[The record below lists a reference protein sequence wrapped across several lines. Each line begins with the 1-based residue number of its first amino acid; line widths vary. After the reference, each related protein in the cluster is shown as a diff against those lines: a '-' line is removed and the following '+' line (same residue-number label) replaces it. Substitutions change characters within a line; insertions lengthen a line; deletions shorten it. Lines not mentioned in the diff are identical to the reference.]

1 MFINVTRWFKWYR
14 CASTMFTVVSCITW
28 TLDSTFMDFLNN
40 NLLIKKYNYLGVWF
54 LIFTWIS
61 DLYKEIKEPVLYV
74 DISILPSESLDR
86 FDLDF
91 DLETRVLSL
100 VFRFLKRKIIYDQA
114 RLNGGI
120 NYEYPGYNT
129 VFSIDQFYSNFDL
142 GT

>member
-1 MFINVTRWFKWYR
+1 MFLNVTHEDIGLNG
-14 CASTMFTVVSCITW
+14 TVRHRPCLQLYLVLSW
-28 TLDSTFMDFLNN
+28 EFLYGFLNN